1 MPDNLLDTGDA
12 GSLSDVFTSP
22 TCAFK
27 PISWFHGFSFLLS
40 YKPCRFQT
48 VRICFKG
55 SWHFHAFPP
64 SCGPFLIISTTYER
78 PPWTPSPRDTNEARL
93 RRRARNFTSAQVMIT
108 ISYLDLSQRAKW
120 FLPLGFNWHPLESAG
135 ILVTSALPVVFSG
148 VFVALIAGFY
158 VFGLLASSILILND
172 LGMTSSYLIPT
183 WKPTSSMWP
192 WDCTTNSCVWKSFHQ
207 PESLN
212 GKFPLM
218 TKLLSCFVWIR
229 WCPVPRCQLCE
240 LFWPYQS

>member
-27 PISWFHGFSFLLS
+27 PISWFHGFSFLLPC
-40 YKPCRFQT
+40 KPCRFQT

-108 ISYLDLSQRAKW
+108 ISYLDLSQGAKW
-120 FLPLGFNWHPLESAG
+120 FPLLGFNWHPLESAG
-135 ILVTSALPVVFSG
+135 ILVTSALPVVFS
-148 VFVALIAGFY
+148 ALPVLWNFHIWRICRSNRR
-158 VFGLLASSILILND
+158 VLCI
-172 LGMTSSYLIPT
+172 
-183 WKPTSSMWP
+183 WP
-192 WDCTTNSCVWKSFHQ
+192 SCVEHFNFKWLGDDITISHPNMETNQLHVTMGLYHK
-207 PESLN
+207 
-212 GKFPLM
+212 
-218 TKLLSCFVWIR
+218 
-229 WCPVPRCQLCE
+229 QLC
-240 LFWPYQS
+240 LKVFFTNLSHWMGSFLSWPS